1 MAGLRRIGTVTLDYG
16 DLCEDY
22 WQGEKPRIANISAA
36 ATDGSSLWTVSDEG
50 ASIERLTAVVGG
62 AAYAS
67 ARSRDLFKDFAG
79 FAPFGDKKRPEL
91 DLEALALDGNR
102 LWLCGAHCWAK
113 RNGDA
118 ETDKLLLDDEKQRR
132 RREAR
137 TLLGFFELE
146 GEGKVKRA
154 VCLPA
159 GEREGGLLSAI
170 ARAPDDCLKASLS
183 LFSKRGGLDIEG
195 LAARGDTLLIGLRG
209 PVCGAHAIVLRA
221 SLEIGGHALAIT
233 APLGT
238 VRLDL
243 GGRGIRDLLAI
254 GDDVLV
260 LAGPMGEAEAT
271 PGARYSVHRW
281 RDAWSTRAGP
291 DAPPVDDLPEIAD
304 LTPSDHAEKPEG
316 LTRLPDGRL
325 LVVHDGRA
333 GPGGNLIA
341 DVYEPPL

>member
-16 DLCEDY
+16 DLGEDY
-22 WQGEKPRIANISAA
+22 WQSEKPRITNVSAA
-36 ATDGSSLWTVSDEG
+36 AADGTSLWTVSDEG
-50 ASIERLTAVVGG
+50 AGIERLAAVAGG

-67 ARSRDLFKDFAG
+67 ARSRELFREFIG
-79 FAPFGDKKRPEL
+79 FEPFGDKKRPEL
-91 DLEALALDGNR
+91 DLEALALDSNR

-118 ETDKLLLDDEKQRR
+118 ETDKLLLGDEKQQR

-137 TLLGFFELE
+137 TLLGFLELE
-146 GEGKVKRA
+146 GEAKVKRA

-159 GEREGGLLSAI
+159 GERQGGLLSAI
-170 ARAPDDCLKASLS
+170 ARASDDCLKASLS

-221 SLEIGGHALAIT
+221 SVDIGGQALAIT
-233 APLGT
+233 APLGI

-271 PGARYSVHRW
+271 PGVRFSVHRW
-281 RDAWSTRAGP
+281 RDAWSTSAGS

-304 LTPSDHAEKPEG
+304 LRPSDHAEKPEG
-316 LTRLPDGRL
+316 LTWLPDGRL
-325 LVVHDGRA
+325 LVVHDGRL
-333 GPGGNLIA
+333 GHGGKLIA
-341 DVYEPPL
+341 DVYEPPH